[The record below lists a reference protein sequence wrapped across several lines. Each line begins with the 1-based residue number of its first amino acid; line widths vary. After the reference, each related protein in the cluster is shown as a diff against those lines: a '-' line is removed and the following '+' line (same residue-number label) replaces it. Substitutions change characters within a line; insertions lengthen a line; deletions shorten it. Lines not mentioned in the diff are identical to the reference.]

1 MEEQTLEVSWK
12 NQNTVDCVAMWGF
25 GGTKGLK
32 GLKGLKEQK
41 VHPLSVFAATKGP
54 LKVRILEY
62 PLQILLFVLGFFDI
76 KQNLCDLKLNFGVPI
91 T

>member
-1 MEEQTLEVSWK
+1 VEEQTLEVSWK
-12 NQNTVDCVAMWGF
+12 NWKTADCVALWGF
-25 GGTKGLK
+25 GGATGLK
-32 GLKGLKEQK
+32 GLKGQK
-41 VHPLSVFAATKGP
+41 VFPLSAFAATKGP

>member
-1 MEEQTLEVSWK
+1 
-12 NQNTVDCVAMWGF
+12 
-25 GGTKGLK
+25 
-32 GLKGLKEQK
+32 
-41 VHPLSVFAATKGP
+41 VFAATKGP